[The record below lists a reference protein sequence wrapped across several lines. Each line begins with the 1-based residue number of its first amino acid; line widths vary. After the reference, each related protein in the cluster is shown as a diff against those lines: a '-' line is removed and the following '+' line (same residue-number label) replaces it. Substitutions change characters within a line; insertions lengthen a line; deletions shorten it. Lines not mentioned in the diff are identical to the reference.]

1 MKLKAVVE
9 SKMFLSKH
17 KRESL
22 VGTNKEF
29 LPIVNHK
36 YKQKIGE
43 IRKSIERAVTKYEED
58 QIKLQGFKE
67 MKTYLQENAMRHAT
81 NKAVIKDMLARNE
94 CELND
99 AANVYYFETK
109 IKNQRSVKH
118 NNISNINKVAHRLDP
133 ENKTEKTLVKSE
145 EPVMQGSVM
154 ETKKKSKTRK
164 DLHCPKR
171 PAIFVARHYTS
182 STKQQVGN
190 NNSEDK
196 CAKALVK
203 RMHYDTYKYRH
214 RNLRRKRRRSAVTS
228 KVWRNGMVKASLL
241 SVTKG
246 ISSPQTASNTPF

>member
-1 MKLKAVVE
+1 MPWTTLSELLPSGAFQLFRRGGGVAYLTKLKTVVE
-9 SKMFLSKH
+9 SKMYLSKH

-133 ENKTEKTLVKSE
+133 ENKTEKPL
-145 EPVMQGSVM
+145 
-154 ETKKKSKTRK
+154 
-164 DLHCPKR
+164 
-171 PAIFVARHYTS
+171 
-182 STKQQVGN
+182 
-190 NNSEDK
+190 
-196 CAKALVK
+196 
-203 RMHYDTYKYRH
+203 
-214 RNLRRKRRRSAVTS
+214 
-228 KVWRNGMVKASLL
+228 
-241 SVTKG
+241 
-246 ISSPQTASNTPF
+246 